1 MRHLWRI
8 TFGAAVA
15 AALGF
20 GATQAMAA
28 PSGSDPARDRA
39 CPEDC
44 DAYCI
49 SIGGTGGSCVGKVCR
64 CFF

>member
-1 MRHLWRI
+1 MRHLWRL

-20 GATQAMAA
+20 GATQALAA
-28 PSGSDPARDRA
+28 PPGPNAGRDRV

-49 SIGGTGGSCVGKVCR
+49 SIGGSGGSCVGHFCR
-64 CFF
+64 CFL

>member
-1 MRHLWRI
+1 MRQLLRI

-15 AALGF
+15 VALGF
-20 GATQAMAA
+20 GAAQAA
-28 PSGSDPARDRA
+28 PTAPRQSQERA

-49 SIGGTGGSCVGKVCR
+49 SIGGTGGSCVGRFCR
-64 CFF
+64 CFL